1 MKKLL
6 SLLLC
11 AAMVLTL
18 LAGCSSSS
26 SDTSSD
32 ATETEETETTTE
44 TEAAE
49 TEETA
54 DVSSD
59 ALQVAWSADIEML
72 DVHQTTDDYQIPL
85 NVYDRLF
92 EIQLN
97 DDGSTSL
104 VNSVAESYTVSD
116 DALTYEFTLRDDVYF
131 SDGTQLTAY
140 DVAFSL
146 IRLLAL
152 DTSVQTD
159 FAACILGADDLI
171 AAEGYSYDDTC
182 EGIVVTDDTHLTI
195 TLAYAFAGFLYELAT
210 PAGCIYSQAA
220 VEAAGD
226 SYGTDYTYAIGSGPY
241 VITSWTRDSGMT
253 LTYNEYYWGETPD
266 FTEVNIQIIPDSSTL
281 SMMFQNGEIDIL
293 DCDFLDSAVVSATYC
308 KTDAYEGKLVTANRL
323 GTSYLALN
331 ENDEYLSD
339 VSVRKAIQMAIDRE
353 SILAAIFDNDGSIP
367 DGIYPEGLI
376 GYTEDNQGWLEYDPE
391 AAEQLL
397 IDAGYTKDADGYYF
411 AMEIANDNDN
421 SISRVNVIQVIAE
434 ELQAIGINCTIT
446 NYDHAT
452 WLDLRNSGEM
462 TAYVSTWT
470 ADYNDPDNFIYT
482 FFGTEANTAQR
493 SLNYYNTEVMA
504 RVVAARAIVDDD
516 ERLAEYAALEYQI
529 VAEDAAWVP
538 LYSSSHLFVM
548 SDRVESF
555 VPHWAGYSD
564 FCFATITRA
573 E

>member
-1 MKKLL
+1 MKRFL

-11 AAMVLTL
+11 SALAVSL
-18 LAGCSSSS
+18 LAACGGSSSQEGS
-26 SDTSSD
+26 SEST
-32 ATETEETETTTE
+32 ATETS
-44 TEAAE
+44 AAE
-49 TEETA
+49 TSTGSDSA
-54 DVSSD
+54 STGDD
-59 ALQVAWSADIEML
+59 ALQVAWTNDVETL
-72 DVHQTTDDYQIPL
+72 DVHLTTNDYEIPL

-97 DDGSTSL
+97 DDGFTEL
-104 VNSVAESYTVSD
+104 INSVCEDYTVSD
-116 DALTYEFTLRDDVYF
+116 DGLTYSFTLRDDVYF
-131 SDGTQLTAY
+131 SDGTQLTAS

-159 FAACILGADDLI
+159 FAACILGADTLI
-171 AAEGYSYDDTC
+171 ETEGYSYDDTC
-182 EGIVVTDDTHLTI
+182 EGIEVVDTTHINI

-226 SYGTDYTYAIGSGPY
+226 SFGTDYTYAIGSGPY
-241 VITSWTRDSGMT
+241 VITSWTRESGMT
-253 LTYNEYYWGETPD
+253 LALNEYYWGETPD

-293 DCDFLDSAVVSATYC
+293 DCDLLDSAVVSATY
-308 KTDAYEGKLVTANRL
+308 KTDAYADKLVTANRL
-323 GTSYLALN
+323 GTSYMALN
-331 ENDEYLSD
+331 ENDENLSN

-353 SILAAIFDNDGSIP
+353 SILASIFDGDGTIP

-397 IDAGYTKDADGYYF
+397 IDAGYTKDSDGYYF
-411 AMEIANDNDN
+411 SMVIANDNDN
-421 SISRVNVIQVIAE
+421 STSRQNVIQIIAE
-434 ELQAIGINCTIT
+434 ELQAIGINCTIE

-452 WLDLRNSGEM
+452 WLDMRNAGEI

-482 FFGTEANTAQR
+482 FFGTEANTLAR
-493 SLNYYNTEVMA
+493 SLNYSNTEVME
-504 RVVAARAIVDDD
+504 RIQAARAIVDDE

-529 VAEDAAWVP
+529 VAEEAAWVP
-538 LYSSSHLFVM
+538 LYSNSHLFVL
-548 SDRVESF
+548 SERVESF

-564 FCFATITRA
+564 FYFAMVERA
-573 E
+573 D

>member
-1 MKKLL
+1 MKRFL

-11 AAMVLTL
+11 SALAVSL
-18 LAGCSSSS
+18 LAACGGSSSQEGS
-26 SDTSSD
+26 SEST
-32 ATETEETETTTE
+32 ATETS
-44 TEAAE
+44 AAE
-49 TEETA
+49 TSTGSGSTSTS
-54 DVSSD
+54 DD
-59 ALQVAWSADIEML
+59 ALQVAWTNDVETL
-72 DVHQTTDDYQIPL
+72 DVHLTTNDYEIPL

-97 DDGSTSL
+97 DDGSTEL
-104 VNSVAESYTVSD
+104 VNSVCEDYIVSD
-116 DALTYEFTLRDDVYF
+116 DGLTYSFTLRNDVYF
-131 SDGTQLTAY
+131 SDGTQLTAD

-159 FAACILGADDLI
+159 FAACILGADTLI
-171 AAEGYSYDDTC
+171 ETEGYSYNDTC
-182 EGIVVTDDTHLTI
+182 EGIEVVDTTHINI

-226 SYGTDYTYAIGSGPY
+226 SFGTDYTYAIGSGPY
-241 VITSWTRDSGMT
+241 VITSWTRESGMT
-253 LTYNEYYWGETPD
+253 LALNEYYWGETPD

-293 DCDFLDSAVVSATYC
+293 DCDLLDSAVVSATY
-308 KTDAYEGKLVTANRL
+308 KTDAYADKLVTANRL
-323 GTSYLALN
+323 GTSYMALN
-331 ENDEYLSD
+331 ENDENLSN

-353 SILAAIFDNDGSIP
+353 SILASIFDGDGTIP

-397 IDAGYTKDADGYYF
+397 IDAGYTKDSNGYYF
-411 AMEIANDNDN
+411 SMVIANDNDN
-421 SISRVNVIQVIAE
+421 STSRQNVIQIIAE
-434 ELQAIGINCTIT
+434 ELQAIGINCTIE

-452 WLDLRNSGEM
+452 WLDMRNAGEI

-482 FFGTEANTAQR
+482 FFGTEANTLAR
-493 SLNYYNTEVMA
+493 SLNYSNTEVME
-504 RVVAARAIVDDD
+504 RIQAARAIVDDE

-529 VAEDAAWVP
+529 VAEEAAWVP
-538 LYSSSHLFVM
+538 LYSNSHLFVL
-548 SDRVESF
+548 SERVESF

-564 FCFATITRA
+564 FYFATVERA
-573 E
+573 D

>member
-1 MKKLL
+1 M
-6 SLLLC
+6 SF
-11 AAMVLTL
+11 
-18 LAGCSSSS
+18 SF
-26 SDTSSD
+26 
-32 ATETEETETTTE
+32 
-44 TEAAE
+44 
-49 TEETA
+49 
-54 DVSSD
+54 
-59 ALQVAWSADIEML
+59 
-72 DVHQTTDDYQIPL
+72 
-85 NVYDRLF
+85 NVFYL
-92 EIQLN
+92 
-97 DDGSTSL
+97 
-104 VNSVAESYTVSD
+104 
-116 DALTYEFTLRDDVYF
+116 
-131 SDGTQLTAY
+131 
-140 DVAFSL
+140 
-146 IRLLAL
+146 
-152 DTSVQTD
+152 
-159 FAACILGADDLI
+159 
-171 AAEGYSYDDTC
+171 
-182 EGIVVTDDTHLTI
+182 
-195 TLAYAFAGFLYELAT
+195 
-210 PAGCIYSQAA
+210 
-220 VEAAGD
+220 
-226 SYGTDYTYAIGSGPY
+226 
-241 VITSWTRDSGMT
+241 
-253 LTYNEYYWGETPD
+253 GETPD
-266 FTEVNIQIIPDSSTL
+266 FTDVNIRIIPDSSTL

-293 DCDFLDSAVVSATYC
+293 DCDFLDSAVVSATY
-308 KTDAYEGKLVTANRL
+308 KTAAYEDKLVTANRL

-331 ENDEYLSD
+331 ENNEYLSD

-353 SILAAIFDNDGSIP
+353 TILTAIFDGDGSVP

-421 SISRVNVIQVIAE
+421 STSRINVIQVIAE

-482 FFGTEANTAQR
+482 FFGTVANTTQR
-493 SLNYYNTEVMA
+493 SLNYYNTEVMD

-538 LYSSSHLFVM
+538 LYSSSHLFVL
-548 SDRVESF
+548 SERVESF